1 MIRIPVVSFC
11 ILFIMNITGCNYEQ
25 SDPLISLL
33 FKTNIM
39 DVHTV
44 TFTPDNS
51 ILIGGVD
58 NFQEKG
64 VIKNWSLDSGSSNIL
79 YHDED
84 SSEFIMLNI
93 SPDGKYLLSA
103 RRNIVL
109 WDISAGKKINTL
121 LQDAYLRSASFSPN
135 GEKIATFS
143 NDLIVRVWD
152 IKSGQIVKTF
162 PIEMSRIY
170 GVRFLTPNIKFSPD
184 GKYIAVSDKIWEYH
198 SGQIHINLA
207 DRNKAFL
214 DFNSDG
220 SYFVYTY
227 HTFNDKQ
234 PIIISEFDTGSIVH
248 IFYGHDSSITSGQ
261 FCPND
266 KYLLSTSFD
275 NTVRLWDIETGENLF
290 VFDDYDQGGF
300 TKLGTAS
307 FNYDGGMIVLTTDE
321 NNVRVYSNPY
331 GPELYKDYYNY
342 KITNAE
348 ANRLNRNFDA
358 ILEER
363 IAADIDKLRSPRG
376 EFETTKQYEK
386 RIKEADDREVIIRN
400 EAMKRLSKEI
410 DSLQL
415 LAINFY
421 EDWEKE
427 VNIERKIDIII
438 GDYNADEEYLEI
450 TIEETREKIKLF
462 LELDRA
468 PSVVEKLRK
477 GLVETKGNYRILED
491 NTLSIKTVSIK
502 DPTGGQSIVYNSL
515 KPAD

>member
-227 HTFNDKQ
+227 HTFNDKR
-234 PIIISEFDTGSIVH
+234 DCYIV
-248 IFYGHDSSITSGQ
+248 S
-261 FCPND
+261 
-266 KYLLSTSFD
+266 
-275 NTVRLWDIETGENLF
+275 
-290 VFDDYDQGGF
+290 
-300 TKLGTAS
+300 
-307 FNYDGGMIVLTTDE
+307 
-321 NNVRVYSNPY
+321 
-331 GPELYKDYYNY
+331 
-342 KITNAE
+342 
-348 ANRLNRNFDA
+348 
-358 ILEER
+358 
-363 IAADIDKLRSPRG
+363 
-376 EFETTKQYEK
+376 
-386 RIKEADDREVIIRN
+386 
-400 EAMKRLSKEI
+400 
-410 DSLQL
+410 
-415 LAINFY
+415 
-421 EDWEKE
+421 
-427 VNIERKIDIII
+427 
-438 GDYNADEEYLEI
+438 
-450 TIEETREKIKLF
+450 
-462 LELDRA
+462 
-468 PSVVEKLRK
+468 
-477 GLVETKGNYRILED
+477 
-491 NTLSIKTVSIK
+491 
-502 DPTGGQSIVYNSL
+502 
-515 KPAD
+515 

>member
-1 MIRIPVVSFC
+1 M
-11 ILFIMNITGCNYEQ
+11 
-25 SDPLISLL
+25 
-33 FKTNIM
+33 
-39 DVHTV
+39 
-44 TFTPDNS
+44 
-51 ILIGGVD
+51 
-58 NFQEKG
+58 
-64 VIKNWSLDSGSSNIL
+64 
-79 YHDED
+79 
-84 SSEFIMLNI
+84 
-93 SPDGKYLLSA
+93 
-103 RRNIVL
+103 
-109 WDISAGKKINTL
+109 
-121 LQDAYLRSASFSPN
+121 
-135 GEKIATFS
+135 
-143 NDLIVRVWD
+143 
-152 IKSGQIVKTF
+152 
-162 PIEMSRIY
+162 
-170 GVRFLTPNIKFSPD
+170 
-184 GKYIAVSDKIWEYH
+184 
-198 SGQIHINLA
+198 
-207 DRNKAFL
+207 
-214 DFNSDG
+214 
-220 SYFVYTY
+220 
-227 HTFNDKQ
+227 
-234 PIIISEFDTGSIVH
+234 
-248 IFYGHDSSITSGQ
+248 
-261 FCPND
+261 
-266 KYLLSTSFD
+266 
-275 NTVRLWDIETGENLF
+275 F